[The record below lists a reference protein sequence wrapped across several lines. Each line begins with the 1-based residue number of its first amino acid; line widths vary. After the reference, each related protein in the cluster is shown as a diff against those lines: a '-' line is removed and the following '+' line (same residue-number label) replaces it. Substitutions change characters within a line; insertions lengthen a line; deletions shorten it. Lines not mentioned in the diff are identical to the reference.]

1 MADPL
6 TQLQQR
12 LNQPWLMGANSRQF
26 SELVQQRLHALT
38 SCAHGDR
45 PLTVLLLESDP
56 TDFLAGFFAA
66 CAAQCS
72 VFLGNPHWTAADH
85 QRVLAV
91 AHPDLIWS
99 NGTTEWLAPTT
110 SFLPPSASFL
120 PPSSSYVLIP
130 TGGSSGQVR
139 FAIHTWDTLLAAVTG
154 FKTYFP
160 QHPINSCCVLPLYH
174 VSGLMQALRSFVSGG
189 TLAVLPFKSLETG
202 TQLPVDL
209 ANFDPADF
217 FLSLVPTQ
225 LQRLLRSPQQMAWLA
240 QFHTVF
246 LGGAPAWAELLTQA
260 RQQQIRLAPTYG
272 MTETAAQIATLKPD
286 DFLQG
291 QSGCGQVLPHAQI
304 SICDQDGNC
313 LGANQIGRVVIRS
326 DSLAW
331 GYVGD
336 RLFPRDRFE
345 PDDLGYVD
353 DRGGLHIVGRSS
365 DKIIT
370 GGENVFASEVE
381 AAIRAT
387 GLVQDVC
394 VFGVG
399 DRHWGEVVTAFYV
412 PSQPA
417 VEAAQLSQA
426 LQPLL
431 SKFKQPKRWVAVPQ
445 IPRSP
450 HGKINRQQLQA
461 GLPNGQPDHVNL

>member
-12 LNQPWLMGANSRQF
+12 LNQPWLIGADSCQF
-26 SELVQQRLHALT
+26 SELVQQRLHTLT
-38 SCAHGDR
+38 SGAHGDR
-45 PLTVLLLESDP
+45 PFTVLLLESDP
-56 TDFLAGFFAA
+56 TAFLAGFFAA

-72 VFLGNPHWTAADH
+72 VFLGNPHWTAAE
-85 QRVLAV
+85 QQQALTLSN
-91 AHPDLIWS
+91 PDLIWS

-110 SFLPPSASFL
+110 AFLRPPTAC
-120 PPSSSYVLIP
+120 VLIP

-139 FAIHTWDTLLAAVTG
+139 FAIHTWDTLIAAVTG

-202 TQLPVDL
+202 TRLPSEL
-209 ANFDPADF
+209 ADFDPADF

-225 LQRLLRSPQQMAWLA
+225 LQRLLRSPQPIAWLA

-260 RQQQIRLAPTYG
+260 RQHQIRLAPTYG

-286 DFLQG
+286 DFLHG

-304 SICDQDGNC
+304 SICDQGGNC

-336 RLFPRDRFE
+336 RLFCGRFE

-353 DRGGLHIVGRSS
+353 DCGGLHIVGRSS

-417 VEAAQLSQA
+417 VEAAQLCTA
-426 LQPLL
+426 LQPML
-431 SKFKQPKRWVAVPQ
+431 SKFKQPKRWVAVSQ

-450 HGKINRQQLQA
+450 QGKINRQQLQA
-461 GLPNGQPDHVNL
+461 GLPSG